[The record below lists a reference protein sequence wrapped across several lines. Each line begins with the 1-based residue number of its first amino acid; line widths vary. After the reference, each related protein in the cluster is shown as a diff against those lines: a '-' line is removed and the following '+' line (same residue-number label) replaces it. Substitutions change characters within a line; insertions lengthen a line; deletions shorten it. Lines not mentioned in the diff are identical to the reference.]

1 VNLTH
6 LVQTLQFICMNQSYN
21 SEHFWSNMRKCILTI
36 CSYIVCVLHFWFPSI
51 KDCDLLKKI
60 QKITHINMMS
70 SISLNVI
77 FKRINFVIQKK
88 INDADGCSFAS
99 HLCLIILNI
108 YKKIII
114 ECWYILILDPNNLYY
129 LFANYYKYII
139 YLFSIKY

>member
-1 VNLTH
+1 VNLTY

-60 QKITHINMMS
+60 QKITHINIMS

-88 INDADGCSFAS
+88 LTMQMVA
-99 HLCLIILNI
+99 HLHVIYVWLSWIYTKKLLSNVGISWSMIQTIYIICLQ
-108 YKKIII
+108 III
-114 ECWYILILDPNNLYY
+114 NI
-129 LFANYYKYII
+129 
-139 YLFSIKY
+139 